1 MEKILVVLSDKK
13 ILLSIESLL
22 SHNHYEVISVSNPQ
36 DALRL
41 IYSYLP
47 DLIISDF
54 SFPDEE
60 QDIYSYVRNELNLK
74 ATPILFFNG
83 NYDIEI
89 NSIDSYI
96 DFISKPY
103 QSGEIL
109 KKINHYLKNKKE
121 VVSLKRE
128 ASSISIDGSVFL
140 EVEDYANEEKSD
152 LSEDEIIDAFSRRK
166 IEQKRIHEKEKKSKT
181 LNKLIQ
187 IFSERSQLDKD
198 QFLESYSTSNIKD
211 IYTQIAKRE
220 GVDGGISMMVT
231 EVELKVDKY
240 IFETVLKE
248 AIENALRH
256 SSSSSPVEL
265 IGIVKN
271 NEYVISLTNYSVLE
285 KEINLDKQNTYGME
299 IIDVGCRIM
308 NIQNQITI
316 DSNNYVK
323 SRFTINI
330 NNN

>member
-22 SHNHYEVISVSNPQ
+22 SHNHYEVISASNPQ

-60 QDIYSYVRNELNLK
+60 KDIYSYIRYELNLK

-166 IEQKRIHEKEKKSKT
+166 IEQKRKHEKEKKSKT